1 MAQLTLPADAYT
13 LKIRKA
19 DAVYYVYYD
28 AQIDDENLQGFL
40 YTCDDT
46 GMAEVTPEGW
56 AEKDPQY
63 GFVDTPEDIAV
74 TDHAVIALFI
84 QK

>member
-1 MAQLTLPADAYT
+1 M
-13 LKIRKA
+13 
-19 DAVYYVYYD
+19 YYD

>member
-1 MAQLTLPADAYT
+1 MMKTCRD
-13 LKIRKA
+13 
-19 DAVYYVYYD
+19 
-28 AQIDDENLQGFL
+28 FL

-63 GFVDTPEDIAV
+63 GFVDTRKILRLQIMQSL
-74 TDHAVIALFI
+74 HFFI